1 MFCKNC
7 GQEIDDLAAVC
18 IHCGVAVGNGF
29 KYCQN
34 CGGELPEDA
43 AFCIKC
49 GVATK
54 GKTNGGINNNAN
66 VNAGN
71 APVTDPNAK
80 SRLAAGLLGIF
91 LGAFGIH
98 SFYLGYTGKATGQL
112 LLTIFGSILCGAG
125 FMASSIWGLIEGIF
139 YLVEK
144 EGYTTDAKGNPL
156 GE

>member
-7 GQEIDDLAAVC
+7 GKEIDDLAAVC
-18 IHCGVAVGNGF
+18 IHCGVAVGNGVKF
-29 KYCQN
+29 CQN
-34 CGGELPEDA
+34 CGSELPEEA

-49 GVATK
+49 GVSTK

-91 LGAFGIH
+91 VGALGIH
-98 SFYLGYTGKATGQL
+98 NFYLGYNGKAVAQL
-112 LLTIFGSILCGAG
+112 LMTVLSCGILSV
-125 FMASSIWGLIEGIF
+125 ASSIWGLIEGIF

>member
-18 IHCGVAVGNGF
+18 IHCGVAVGNGVKF
-29 KYCQN
+29 CQN
-34 CGGELPEDA
+34 CGSELPEEA

-49 GVATK
+49 GVSTK

-91 LGAFGIH
+91 VGALGIH
-98 SFYLGYTGKATGQL
+98 NFYLGYNGKAVAQL
-112 LLTIFGSILCGAG
+112 LMTVLSCGILSV
-125 FMASSIWGLIEGIF
+125 ASSIWGLIEGIF

>member
-18 IHCGVAVGNGF
+18 IHCGVAVGNGVKF
-29 KYCQN
+29 CQN
-34 CGGELPEDA
+34 CGSELPEEA

-49 GVATK
+49 GVSTK

-66 VNAGN
+66 VNEGN

-91 LGAFGIH
+91 VGALGIH
-98 SFYLGYTGKATGQL
+98 NFYLGFTGKAIIQIIVSLVTCG
-112 LLTIFGSILCGAG
+112 IGSLWG
-125 FMASSIWGLIEGIF
+125 FIEGIMI
-139 YLVEK
+139 LCDKINV
-144 EGYTTDAKGNPL
+144 DANGNKL
-156 GE
+156 KD

>member
-18 IHCGVAVGNGF
+18 IHCGVAVGNGVKF
-29 KYCQN
+29 CQN

-91 LGAFGIH
+91 VGALGIH
-98 SFYLGYTGKATGQL
+98 NFYLGYNGKAVAQL
-112 LLTIFGSILCGAG
+112 LMTVLSCG
-125 FMASSIWGLIEGIF
+125 MLSVASSIWGLIEGIF

>member
-18 IHCGVAVGNGF
+18 IHCGVAVGNGVKF
-29 KYCQN
+29 CQN
-34 CGGELPEDA
+34 CGSELPEEA

-49 GVATK
+49 GVSTK

-91 LGAFGIH
+91 VGALGIH
-98 SFYLGYTGKATGQL
+98 NFYLGYNGKAVAQL
-112 LLTIFGSILCGAG
+112 LMTVLSCG
-125 FMASSIWGLIEGIF
+125 MLSVASSIWGLIEGIF

>member
-34 CGGELPEDA
+34 CGSELPEDA

-66 VNAGN
+66 VNSGN

-91 LGAFGIH
+91 VGALGIH
-98 SFYLGYTGKATGQL
+98 NFYLGYNGKAVAQL
-112 LLTIFGSILCGAG
+112 LMTVLSCG
-125 FMASSIWGLIEGIF
+125 MLSVASSIWGLIEGIF